1 MSSPATENPAYQQY
15 LAEANA
21 ELDAMLAPASTPDPV
36 PEVAATRHDPLLKVV
51 IVALVAV
58 AVFVLG
64 MILFRGRRPVR
75 SMA

>member
-1 MSSPATENPAYQQY
+1 MSAPATEARAYQQY

-21 ELDAMLAPASTPDPV
+21 EIDAMLAPASTPEPV
-36 PEVAATRHDPLLKVV
+36 PEVATPPNPLLKAV

-64 MILFRGRRPVR
+64 MILFRGRGPVR

>member
-1 MSSPATENPAYQQY
+1 MSAPPTENAAYQQY

-21 ELDAMLAPASTPDPV
+21 EIDAMLAPASTPDPV
-36 PEVAATRHDPLLKVV
+36 PEPALPTNTLVKVV

-58 AVFVLG
+58 GVFILG
-64 MILFRGRRPVR
+64 LILLRGRRPVR